1 MKPTINDYIKASFVE
16 RAEAEELKR
25 KVIDNLHNQVADRI
39 TFSLPLVQ
47 INSYNVQSC
56 IVQLDENEKNSY
68 YNILDHSMLD
78 FCEWFL
84 LALEYN
90 QPNLV
95 VATYRELKR
104 YICIA
109 NSDIQGAEFY
119 QLTKV
124 FYTDYELER
133 ENHSMSSGIQLSEKY
148 EMMIR
153 FHFLHEYGHYLIN
166 QPLRDY
172 SSSVEILDII
182 VGALF
187 NDMDNKR
194 LDNPQFSPEQN
205 DTLNKLKPKLLEYY
219 RKEYAENTTFKEEVL
234 CDFQAVLCLLEL
246 SNDYSPQMIIES
258 AIMYLYVQYAI
269 WLAKASENEPRI
281 GEILHFRIN
290 FLFEFADFLN
300 DKDIADSLAERLN
313 RDNRYS
319 SVKTTHCDAIDYM
332 KYHRFYNALATTLFS
347 EKKRKSES
355 QKLDHTDGITPL
367 DDIILI

>member
-1 MKPTINDYIKASFVE
+1 MKPTIHDYIEASFIE
-16 RAEAEELKR
+16 RAKTEESKR
-25 KVIDNLHNQVADRI
+25 SIINNLHNQVSNRI

-47 INSYNVQSC
+47 IDSYNVQSC
-56 IVQLDENEKNSY
+56 IVQLDDNEKTSY

-95 VATYRELKR
+95 VATYRELRR
-104 YICIA
+104 YICMA
-109 NSDIQGAEFY
+109 NSDVQGAEFY
-119 QLTKV
+119 QLTKI

-133 ENHSMSSGIQLSEKY
+133 ENNSMISGIQLSEKY

-153 FHFLHEYGHYLIN
+153 FHFLHEYGHYLIRE
-166 QPLRDY
+166 PLREY

-182 VGALF
+182 VEALF
-187 NDMDNKR
+187 RDMDSNR
-194 LDNPQFSPEQN
+194 LDNPQFSQEQN
-205 DTLNKLKPKLLEYY
+205 NTLNNLKPKLLEYY
-219 RKEYAENTTFKEEVL
+219 KREYAKNTTFKEEVL

-269 WLAKASENEPRI
+269 WLAKESENTPRI

-290 FLFEFADFLN
+290 VLFEFADFLN
-300 DKDIADSLAERLN
+300 DKDIADSLAKRIN
-313 RDNRYS
+313 RDNRYA
-319 SVKTTHCDAIDYM
+319 SVETTYCDAIDYM
-332 KYHRFYNALATTLFS
+332 KYHRFYNALATTIFA
-347 EKKRKSES
+347 EKERKCRFQE
-355 QKLDHTDGITPL
+355 LERTNGITPL

>member
-1 MKPTINDYIKASFVE
+1 MKPTIHDYIKASFIE
-16 RAEAEELKR
+16 RAKTEELKR
-25 KVIDNLHNQVADRI
+25 NIINNLHNQVANRI
-39 TFSLPLVQ
+39 TFSLPLIQ
-47 INSYNVQSC
+47 IDSYNVQSC

-78 FCEWFL
+78 FCERFL

-119 QLTKV
+119 QLTKI

-133 ENHSMSSGIQLSEKY
+133 ENNSMNNGIQLSEKY

-166 QPLRDY
+166 EPLQEY
-172 SSSVEILDII
+172 SSSVEILDTI
-182 VGALF
+182 VEALF
-187 NDMDNKR
+187 NDMDNNR
-194 LDNPQFSPEQN
+194 LDNPQFSQEQN
-205 DTLNKLKPKLLEYY
+205 DTLNNLKPRLLEYY
-219 RKEYAENTTFKEEVL
+219 KKEYAENTTFKEEVL
-234 CDFQAVLCLLEL
+234 CDFQSVLCLLEL
-246 SNDYSPQMIIES
+246 SNDYSPQIIIES

-269 WLAKASENEPRI
+269 WLAKESESEPRI

-290 FLFEFADFLN
+290 VLFEFADFLN
-300 DKDIADSLAERLN
+300 DKDIADNLAERMN
-313 RDNRYS
+313 RDNRFI
-319 SVKTTHCDAIDYM
+319 SVKTMYCDAIDYM
-332 KYHRFYNALATTLFS
+332 KYHRFYNALATTILA
-347 EKKRKSES
+347 EKERKSRTQDLE
-355 QKLDHTDGITPL
+355 HTNGITPL